1 VVIKNHQSNV
11 QLEIGKRILV
21 VDDEADVC
29 FVLEKVLGE
38 NGFVVDSYE
47 DPFLALERF
56 RAHLY
61 NLVIPDIRMAEL
73 NVILQGFIL

>member
-1 VVIKNHQSNV
+1 VVIKNHQTNV

-21 VDDEADVC
+21 VDHEADVC

-61 NLVIPDIRMAEL
+61 NLVILDIKTKW
-73 NVILQGFIL
+73 F